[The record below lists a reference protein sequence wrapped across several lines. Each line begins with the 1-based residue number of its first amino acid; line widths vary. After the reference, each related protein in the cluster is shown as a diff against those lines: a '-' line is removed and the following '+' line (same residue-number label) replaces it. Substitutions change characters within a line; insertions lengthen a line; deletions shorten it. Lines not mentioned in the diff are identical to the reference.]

1 MGVPPYPAATI
12 AAWFIS
18 QAKAGE
24 EEPSSQQIHKLIGRA
39 QGHYQARYGRPLLA
53 EPMPASP
60 PGDPVPSGDHVVKA
74 AGAAAAGQGDDD
86 AFTGHGVDLATASF
100 LGEVWDGYGGCF
112 ADVKLVMPA
121 TRRQLP
127 VGGAA

>member
-1 MGVPPYPAATI
+1 MTI
-12 AAWFIS
+12 ATWFIS

-24 EEPSSQQIHKLIGRA
+24 EEPSGQQLHKLIGRA
-39 QGHYQARYGRPLLA
+39 QSHYLARYGRPLLA
-53 EPMPASP
+53 GPVP
-60 PGDPVPSGDHVVKA
+60 PGDPVPPDGHAVKA
-74 AGAAAAGQGDDD
+74 SGPGHDGAS
-86 AFTGHGVDLATASF
+86 TGHGVDLATASF

>member
-53 EPMPASP
+53 GPMPASP
-60 PGDPVPSGDHVVKA
+60 PGGPVPPGQNAVKA
-74 AGAAAAGQGDDD
+74 SGVIPAGPGDDD
-86 AFTGHGVDLATASF
+86 KFSGHGVDLATASF
-100 LGEVWDGYGGCF
+100 LGEVWDSYGGCF
-112 ADVKLVMPA
+112 ADVKLVTPA
-121 TRRQLP
+121 TRRQMP
-127 VGGAA
+127 VGGA

>member
-1 MGVPPYPAATI
+1 MDAPPYPAMTI
-12 AAWFIS
+12 ATWFIS
-18 QAKAGE
+18 QAKTGE
-24 EEPSSQQIHKLIGRA
+24 EEPSGQQLHKLIGRA
-39 QGHYQARYGRPLLA
+39 QSHYLARYGRPLLA
-53 EPMPASP
+53 GPVPAWP
-60 PGDPVPSGDHVVKA
+60 PGGPVPPDGHAVKA
-74 AGAAAAGQGDDD
+74 SGPGNDGAS
-86 AFTGHGVDLATASF
+86 TGHDVDLATASF